1 MASALSA
8 KYDVTALAM
17 TQRGGKPFFY
27 MSPKVHFIHMDH
39 CYGKQKNL
47 VHKILRS
54 FRIRKLQRRSY
65 DQQYEDPIWGAMMEP
80 VIRQTNPDVIV
91 AFSLDLARMILQ
103 WTDTCKPVIVMFHQ
117 SSETVL
123 KNLTP
128 ASKRALEEAAC
139 VQVLMKS
146 DLPVVQ
152 KRAACRRLVCIPHD
166 TYTKYCYD
174 LVKQAGLEHE
184 ISFCGTTRQVEEVLS
199 EGSIFAFPSSEEG
212 MGICL
217 AEAMA
222 VGLPAVG
229 YRSCHA
235 VNEIIRDKGNGFL
248 CEDGVEPF
256 AEALRRLMSDEGL
269 RKKMGYE
276 AKRTAEA
283 YEASKIWGKWGIL
296 LEETASGR

>member
-27 MSPKVHFIHMDH
+27 MSQKVHFIHMDH

-152 KRAACRRLVCIPHD
+152 KRAACRRLVCIP
-166 TYTKYCYD
+166 
-174 LVKQAGLEHE
+174 A
-184 ISFCGTTRQVEEVLS
+184 
-199 EGSIFAFPSSEEG
+199 APSSFSRLETG
-212 MGICL
+212 
-217 AEAMA
+217 
-222 VGLPAVG
+222 
-229 YRSCHA
+229 
-235 VNEIIRDKGNGFL
+235 
-248 CEDGVEPF
+248 
-256 AEALRRLMSDEGL
+256 ALG
-269 RKKMGYE
+269 
-276 AKRTAEA
+276 
-283 YEASKIWGKWGIL
+283 
-296 LEETASGR
+296 GRGPRP

>member
-1 MASALSA
+1 
-8 KYDVTALAM
+8 
-17 TQRGGKPFFY
+17 
-27 MSPKVHFIHMDH
+27 
-39 CYGKQKNL
+39 
-47 VHKILRS
+47 
-54 FRIRKLQRRSY
+54 
-65 DQQYEDPIWGAMMEP
+65 MMEP

-152 KRAACRRLVCIPHD
+152 KRAACRRLVCIPNAIVVPEYASSLKNKKIVHMAASIGIRNGSICLSKHSGCSIQLFPAGNWSFGGEGDPDHD

-217 AEAMA
+217 AEAMT

-276 AKRTAEA
+276 ARRTAEA